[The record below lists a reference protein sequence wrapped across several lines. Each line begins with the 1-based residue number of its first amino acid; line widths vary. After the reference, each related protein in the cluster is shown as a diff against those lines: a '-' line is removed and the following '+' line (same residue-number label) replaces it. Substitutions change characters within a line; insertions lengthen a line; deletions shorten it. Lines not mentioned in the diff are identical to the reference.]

1 MVRNNIMK
9 KPEMFTD
16 ELFDATIALAE
27 NLEQSEPITR
37 FRQATQLLQDDQDAQ
52 QLVSE
57 AAELKQII
65 YAKDASREVMQENF
79 PRLREINN
87 QIARNPMIQEQN
99 QSQEMAIEFLR
110 EINQEISTLLGFDF
124 GSMTKRQGASC

>member
-1 MVRNNIMK
+1 MVRDNMMK

-27 NLEQSEPITR
+27 NLEQSEPVTR
-37 FRQATQLLQDDQDAQ
+37 FRQAAKLLQDDQDAQ

-57 AAELKQII
+57 AAKLKQII
-65 YAKDASREVMQENF
+65 YSKDASREEMQKNF

-87 QIARNPMIQEQN
+87 QITRNPMIQEQS